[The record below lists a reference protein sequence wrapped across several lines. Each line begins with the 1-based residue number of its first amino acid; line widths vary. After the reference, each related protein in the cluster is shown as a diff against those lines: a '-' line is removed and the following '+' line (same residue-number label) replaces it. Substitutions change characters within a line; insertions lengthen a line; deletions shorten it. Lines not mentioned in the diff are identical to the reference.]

1 MGLTVTDILES
12 ISDEKALGLFK
23 TIALTKPDSEILIT
37 KTQLSRKQ
45 YYSRMSVLMRS
56 GLVKRNKS
64 RYALTAFGKV
74 IYDIEI
80 TIEIALENLWKL
92 RAVDLVQVEEALSK
106 EEQTRILDTNR
117 QCEDKGRTSCQDKLI
132 LFRQECVSKD
142 KEGEMDL

>member
-1 MGLTVTDILES
+1 VSLTIADILES

-23 TIALTKPDSEILIT
+23 TIALAKPDSEILIT

-56 GLVKRNKS
+56 GLVKRNKG

-106 EEQTRILDTNR
+106 EEQTKILDT
-117 QCEDKGRTSCQDKLI
+117 LI
-132 LFRQECVSKD
+132 DSAKIKD
-142 KEGEMDL
+142 VLTARIS

>member
-56 GLVKRNKS
+56 GLIKRNKG

-106 EEQTRILDTNR
+106 EEQTRILDT
-117 QCEDKGRTSCQDKLI
+117 LI
-132 LFRQECVSKD
+132 DSAKIKD
-142 KEGEMDL
+142 VLLARIS

>member
-1 MGLTVTDILES
+1 MGLTVADILES
-12 ISDEKALGLFK
+12 ISDEKALALFK
-23 TIALTKPDSEILIT
+23 TIALAKPDSEILIT

-56 GLVKRNKS
+56 GLVKRNKG

-92 RAVDLVQVEEALSK
+92 RAVDLVQAEEALPK
-106 EEQTRILDTNR
+106 EEQTRILDT
-117 QCEDKGRTSCQDKLI
+117 LI
-132 LFRQECVSKD
+132 DSAKIKD
-142 KEGEMDL
+142 VLLARIS